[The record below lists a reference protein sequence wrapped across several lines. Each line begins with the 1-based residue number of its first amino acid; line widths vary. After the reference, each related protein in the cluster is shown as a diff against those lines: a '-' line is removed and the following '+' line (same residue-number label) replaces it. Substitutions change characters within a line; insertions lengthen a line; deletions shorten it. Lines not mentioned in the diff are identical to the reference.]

1 MVSDC
6 DVESWRHLRKDFGLT
21 KVFHVLELRG
31 LIGVAHHAKVDLWS
45 GNSDIRD
52 PCFLLLQL
60 PKALVFHLSNLSLMF
75 DRPCTTPF
83 FFGPGNG
90 SRRTL
95 KVLEPV
101 SPTLP
106 ARHVFHACHLR
117 FGVKN
122 CIRLWHSTSFWTWSP
137 RWFVTT
143 PCASW
148 VSGSRKNPDDF
159 RLLPGKSAAV
169 LWLLKTED
177 VLMKIDE
184 YVQIVIN
191 CYIYILYS
199 LLQLCGFNMV
209 QPLWKANLHAHS
221 RASRPISHPHLWRS
235 DNESEEDEA
244 NRAREAEDEKTRQ
257 IEDSDSSK
265 KWDDRQGGHLHFRIS
280 QWYWMYNM

>member
-1 MVSDC
+1 MWSRGDILEKTLVWQKCFMCWNCAASLGLPTIQKWIYDPATQTLEIHVFYC
-6 DVESWRHLRKDFGLT
+6 FSYQRHLWFIYPIYLSC
-21 KVFHVLELRG
+21 
-31 LIGVAHHAKVDLWS
+31 LIGRA
-45 GNSDIRD
+45 
-52 PCFLLLQL
+52 P
-60 PKALVFHLSNLSLMF
+60 HL
-75 DRPCTTPF
+75 

-90 SRRTL
+90 SRITL

-191 CYIYILYS
+191 CYIYTVFTVTIVWVQHGSTS
-199 LLQLCGFNMV
+199 L
-209 QPLWKANLHAHS
+209 
-221 RASRPISHPHLWRS
+221 
-235 DNESEEDEA
+235 ES
-244 NRAREAEDEKTRQ
+244 Q
-257 IEDSDSSK
+257 SPCSFQS
-265 KWDDRQGGHLHFRIS
+265 
-280 QWYWMYNM
+280 